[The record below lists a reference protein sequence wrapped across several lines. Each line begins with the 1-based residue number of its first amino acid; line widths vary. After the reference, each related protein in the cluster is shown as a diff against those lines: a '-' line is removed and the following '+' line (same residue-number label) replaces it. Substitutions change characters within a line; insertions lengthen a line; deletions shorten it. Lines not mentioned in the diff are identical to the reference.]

1 MPVSKDPTYQ
11 PITEDDNFVAGDDI
25 TLTFDRISD
34 VSGAAQNITGWTLQF
49 KMAATTAGASVL
61 TKSATLTSPTTGV
74 ATVATLAADT
84 SGLAPGT
91 YFYALSRTDSG
102 NNAVVAHGPAV
113 LLGRPT

>member
-1 MPVSKDPTYQ
+1 MPVRTDPTYQ
-11 PITEDDNFVAGDDI
+11 PITEDDAWFVGEDQSI
-25 TLTFDRISD
+25 VFDRISD
-34 VSGAAQNITGWTLQF
+34 ASGAAQNITGWTLQF
-49 KMAATTAGASVL
+49 KMAATSGGTAVV

-74 ATVATLAADT
+74 ATVTTLAADT
-84 SGLAPGT
+84 TALAPGT

>member
-11 PITEDDNFVAGDDI
+11 PITDDDAWFVGEDQSIV
-25 TLTFDRISD
+25 FDRISD

-49 KMAATTAGASVL
+49 KMAATTAGAAVL

-102 NNAVVAHGPAV
+102 NNAVLAHGPAV